1 MQEHVQYVDGLGRVQ
16 PWEVHY
22 DDFGRMIVRADYN
35 AGNAVEG
42 YESTH
47 YHTYGYRGNPSGVGL
62 NGELRQVTL

>member
-22 DDFGRMIVRADYN
+22 DEFGRMIVRADYN

-42 YESTH
+42 IDSTH
-47 YHTYGYRGNPSGVGL
+47 YNT
-62 NGELRQVTL
+62 